1 MYLILTASKDNYIT
15 NKIIDNTLSGE
26 SKATASVTGVSAT
39 ATPGTTTTITENI
52 FLVTGVAGTSAA
64 GTASV
69 SGKATVDVTGV
80 SGTCETNDFTLVW
93 GLIDTAQ
100 DPKWTRIVA

>member
-1 MYLILTASKDNYIT
+1 M
-15 NKIIDNTLSGE
+15 
-26 SKATASVTGVSAT
+26 SAT
-39 ATPGTTTTITENI
+39 ATPGTTTTITVNRV
-52 FLVTGVAGTSAA
+52 LPAGVAGTSAV
-64 GTASV
+64 GTVSV